1 MTTPR
6 MITAAWLKEN
16 NACADEYD
24 LFCKEW
30 PGGCEATHDNL
41 LRAAAIGL
49 NLEWFAWR
57 VLPPQVCDDYEAQR
71 AALFADYESC
81 RAPLLADWSGKHA
94 ALCADYESS
103 RDVLMHADFEAKDT
117 ALHADFLAKRDALEA
132 GYLGKCAPLYSDCE
146 DKCHA
151 LIIPFLLNHFAALP
165 ASNAAGG
172 N

>member
-1 MTTPR
+1 MTNPR
-6 MITAAWLKEN
+6 MITAAWLQEN
-16 NACADEYD
+16 NAGPKVID

-30 PGGCEATHDNL
+30 PEGCEVTHDNL
-41 LRAAAIGL
+41 LRADAMGL
-49 NLEWFAWR
+49 KLGWFAR
-57 VLPPQVCDDYEAQR
+57 CVMPEEVFAECQSRR
-71 AALFADYESC
+71 AALFADYEASC
-81 RAPLLADWSGKHA
+81 APLE
-94 ALCADYESS
+94 ADYLAKS
-103 RDVLMHADFEAKDT
+103 VPVYCDFEAKDT